1 MAALAGMMAEARLLR
16 LFTPA
21 ECQEMQSRADA
32 DIALKAVLL
41 AAAWQVSA
49 AAPDI
54 SCMYCG
60 NGLKGLAA
68 YVSIVVSNETPA
80 PVPAWLAGICLG
92 CGAARSRS
100 DLEKYAQGYVRL
112 TIGEVAGHG

>member
-1 MAALAGMMAEARLLR
+1 MMTQAVLLR

-21 ECQEMQSRADA
+21 ECREMQSRADA
-32 DIALKAVLL
+32 DIALKALL
-41 AAAWQVSA
+41 LTAAWQVSA
-49 AAPDI
+49 AVPDI
-54 SCMYCG
+54 DCMYCG
-60 NGLKGLAA
+60 NALRGRVA
-68 YVSIVVSNETPA
+68 YVSIAVSNETPV

-100 DLEKYAQGYVRL
+100 DLDTYAQGYARL